1 MKFLGSLDI
10 LCEEA
15 TMVLVSKIRTEF
27 LKERK
32 VSINFG
38 SFGCLLGLLFI
49 LSVAGSTP
57 TVFEFTDICTQNV
70 PNIFENSKYVT
81 NILVIFS
88 WDLRHFVSLPLIFK
102 FTCSVRCHIHFR
114 PAVYHSVVMIK
125 KVNQPETSNSSKRT
139 INTTT
144 QLRLPCSTLATV

>member
-15 TMVLVSKIRTEF
+15 TMVLVSEIKTEF

-38 SFGCLLGLLFI
+38 SFGCLLGVLFI

-57 TVFEFTDICTQNV
+57 TVFEFTIFTQNV
-70 PNIFENSKYVT
+70 PNISENSKDVT

-88 WDLRHFVSLPLIFK
+88 WDLRYFCLP
-102 FTCSVRCHIHFR
+102 
-114 PAVYHSVVMIK
+114 
-125 KVNQPETSNSSKRT
+125 
-139 INTTT
+139 
-144 QLRLPCSTLATV
+144 TLNI